1 MAQRF
6 DGAICLVTGGGGG
19 IGAGTARLL
28 AAEGAHVI
36 VADLSL
42 ERAQEVAGEIRAMGF
57 KASAH
62 GVDVTSKESLEQ
74 LLDACW
80 REIGPVTLAVTC
92 AGIIKIQPFLDLPDA
107 DWDRTLGVNLKG
119 TFLVLQG
126 VARRLVQEGLQGRM
140 VAVSSVAG
148 RGPRADVADYAASK
162 AGVISVV
169 RSAAMALARHGIR
182 VNAVCPGVVATEMT
196 YAIQRM
202 RSEEQGRS
210 PDEMLAGMVA
220 GIPLGRIETAED
232 VARAIAFLLSEDA
245 GYVTGQALNV
255 CGGLEFD

>member
-1 MAQRF
+1 MTQRF
-6 DGAICLVTGGGGG
+6 EGATCLVTGGGGG
-19 IGAGTARLL
+19 IGAGTAKLL

-42 ERAQEVAGEIRAMGF
+42 ERAREVAAEIKAMGHA
-57 KASAH
+57 ASAH
-62 GVDVTSKESLEQ
+62 SVDVTSEASVAQLVDES
-74 LLDACW
+74 W
-80 REIGPVTLAVTC
+80 RENGPVTMVVTC
-92 AGIIKIQPFLDLPDA
+92 AGIIKIQPFLDLPEA
-107 DWDRTLGVNLKG
+107 DWDRTLDVNLKG

-126 VARRLVQEGLQGRM
+126 VARRLVREGLQGRM

-169 RSAAMALARHGIR
+169 RSAAMALAKYGMR

-202 RSEEQGRS
+202 RAEDSGGD
-210 PDEMLAGMVA
+210 PDEMLAGAVA
-220 GIPLGRIETAED
+220 GIPIGRIETPED
-232 VARAIAFLLSEDA
+232 VARAIAFLLSEEA